1 MVCPHCSAT
10 SDEGQRFCY
19 NCGARLAPD
28 PAMPAA
34 PPAATQPTVALP
46 PGTLPPTSYQPIPG
60 GYVPQVV
67 PNSNLAIASLVAGI
81 LAWVVL
87 PVIAAL
93 VAVVCGHMARRAI
106 REANGLLAG
115 DGLAIIGLVLGYTQL
130 ALMALAVCA
139 GLFFMTLAVA
149 LQGGGSQG

>member
-1 MVCPHCSAT
+1 MLCPHCNAT

-28 PAMPAA
+28 PAPPAA
-34 PPAATQPTVALP
+34 PPAVTRPTVALP
-46 PGTLPPTSYQPIPG
+46 PGALPPTSYQPAPG

-81 LAWVVL
+81 LAWVAL

-106 REANGLLAG
+106 RDSHGLLAG
-115 DGLAIIGLVLGYTQL
+115 DGLAIIGLVLGYAQL
-130 ALMALAVCA
+130 AIMALAVCA
-139 GLFFMTLAVA
+139 GLFFLFLAA
-149 LQGGGSQG
+149 AM